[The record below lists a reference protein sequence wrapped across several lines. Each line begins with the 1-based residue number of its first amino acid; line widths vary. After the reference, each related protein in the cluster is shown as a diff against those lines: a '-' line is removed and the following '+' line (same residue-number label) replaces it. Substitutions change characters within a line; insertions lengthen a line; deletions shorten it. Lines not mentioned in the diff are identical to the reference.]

1 MKMTIGEKITE
12 LRKKNNYTQDKL
24 SDKIGISRQTL
35 SNWEGDITSPDLR
48 QASILAQIFNISL
61 DELVN
66 NNVELLC
73 KNNSNNILMSLVGK
87 DCYLDIEEEDYRL
100 NFNTVC
106 RVLEVDNNFIK
117 IQFTHSRKT
126 ITKLVDLNLIS
137 SFKIVSKR
145 EVL

>member
-1 MKMTIGEKITE
+1 MTIGEKITE

>member
-73 KNNSNNILMSLVGK
+73 KNNSNNILMALVGK

-106 RVLEVDNNFIK
+106 RALEVDNSFIK

-126 ITKLVDLNLIS
+126 ITKLVDINLIS
-137 SFKIVSKR
+137 SFKIVSKK
-145 EVL
+145 EEL

>member
-1 MKMTIGEKITE
+1 MTIGEKITE

-73 KNNSNNILMSLVGK
+73 KNNSNNILMALVGK

-106 RVLEVDNNFIK
+106 RVLEVDNSFIK

-126 ITKLVDLNLIS
+126 ITKLVDINLIS
-137 SFKIVSKR
+137 SFKIVSKK
-145 EVL
+145 EEL